1 MKRWKT
7 LTIFTFSLV
16 PLLPFNVVGMVAGVL
31 RFPMWEFLL
40 ACFFGKALLY
50 VSVTLV
56 GVWGWGVLLRYFD

>member
-1 MKRWKT
+1 SSVW
-7 LTIFTFSLV
+7 LLV
-16 PLLPFNVVGMVAGVL
+16 SSAFL

-56 GVWGWGVLLRYFD
+56 GVWGWGVLLRYFG